1 MASRRE
7 DRLSALLTIA
17 IGTALAAGSL
27 YLSRIADQAPGLA
40 PSADPGDRPESFAE
54 SVMVNRTRKDGTPAF
69 LLTAE
74 RLDYFRAD
82 DSTVLERPVLV
93 SLDTDRPTVSVRAR
107 TGRSGTG
114 GSDILLTGG
123 VLLDREADGKD
134 ARLTIETE
142 EAQILPDDDIARS
155 DRPVVVRIGADVL
168 TGTGME
174 FNNRTR
180 ILTVDRQVRA
190 TFLPAPRTP

>member
-17 IGTALAAGSL
+17 IATALAAGSF
-27 YLSRIADQAPGLA
+27 YLARIADQAPGVS
-40 PSADPGDRPESFAE
+40 PSAGLGDQPESFAE
-54 SVMVNRTRKDGTPAF
+54 AVMVNRTRKDGTPAF

-74 RLDYFRAD
+74 RLEYFRGD
-82 DSTVLERPVLV
+82 DSTVLEQPVLV
-93 SLDTDRPTVSVRAR
+93 SLDANRPTVSVRSR

-123 VLLDREADGKD
+123 VLLDRQADGKEP
-134 ARLTIETE
+134 RMTIETE
-142 EAQILPDDDIARS
+142 QARLLPEDDIARS
-155 DRPVVVRIGADVL
+155 DLPVVVRIGSDVL

-180 ILTVDRQVRA
+180 TLIVDSQVRA
-190 TFLPAPRTP
+190 TFLPASRKP